1 MDNAA
6 AREGAMGNERSCGS
20 KTGNEKAC
28 GSTMSTAAASEDAT
42 DNGTVYGYARVSSRD
57 QNLDR
62 QIDALLSFG
71 VAEENIFSD
80 KISGKDFKRP
90 RYRKLMRKMK
100 PGDVM
105 AIKSIDRLG
114 RNYDEVIEE
123 WRTITKRKGCAIV
136 VLDMP
141 LLDTRENKENITG
154 RFISELV
161 LQILS
166 YVAQV
171 ERENIRQRQAEGIA
185 LAKARG
191 VKFGRPALPRPDD
204 YDMVKAAFLEGSIS
218 RKEAARRLEVCVTT
232 FNKWMDQD
240 VAAQ

>member
-1 MDNAA
+1 MDNGA
-6 AREGAMGNERSCGS
+6 AREGAMD
-20 KTGNEKAC
+20 NEKAC
-28 GSTMSTAAASEDAT
+28 GGKMGSAAASEDAAGS
-42 DNGTVYGYARVSSRD
+42 GTVYGYARVSSKD

-62 QIDALLSFG
+62 QIDALLNFG

-204 YDMVKAAFLEGSIS
+204 YDMVKAAFLEGAIS
-218 RKEAARRLEVCVTT
+218 RKEAARRLDVCVTT

-240 VAAQ
+240 VAAR